1 VLKKADALGLLPYQ
15 KEEGYPIGTP
25 LMWNNTGYFTSYE
38 EIQSSPTQLGNNN
51 GIPGNI
57 EIIPGDLKFEDFN
70 NDGVINQADAYRQG
84 YGTVPEMQYGVTLGG
99 NWKSFDFSV
108 LFQGSTHALFMK
120 QWEIMWAFSN
130 NDNVFEKHN
139 NYWAPEIADQ
149 AQFTRFYGKSWIN
162 NERYYST
169 YEAGSGTYIRL
180 KNIEFGYTLPA
191 ALTQKAKMSG
201 VRLYVSGVNTYMWA
215 AEKYLDPDNRDTRGG
230 RMPAT
235 RAFNIGLNVN
245 F

>member
-1 VLKKADALGLLPYQ
+1 
-15 KEEGYPIGTP
+15 
-25 LMWNNTGYFTSYE
+25 MWNCIGYFNSYE
-38 EIQSSPTQLGNNN
+38 EIQNSPTQLSVNN

-84 YGTVPEMQYGVTLGG
+84 YGSVPEIQYGVTVGG
-99 NWKSFDFSV
+99 TWKSFDFNV
-108 LFQGSTHALFMK
+108 LVQGSTHALFMK

-130 NDNVFEKHN
+130 NSNVFDKHN
-139 NYWAPEIADQ
+139 YYWAPEIGDD
-149 AQFTRFYGKSWIN
+149 AQFTRFYGKTWIN

-180 KNIEFGYTLPA
+180 KNVELGYSLPGS
-191 ALTQKAKMSG
+191 LIKKARMTGARIYLSSNN
-201 VRLYVSGVNTYMWA
+201 LYMWSV
-215 AEKYLDPDNRDTRGG
+215 EKYLDPDNRDVRGG
-230 RMPAT
+230 KMPAT
-235 RAFNIGLNVN
+235 RAFNLGLNVT